1 MRRIGRLFLLVVLAS
16 GFVWEEVV
24 EIPDSN
30 LRIALERKALGRNA
44 GDAITKEDL
53 TGSETFQKINLATF
67 VKWHLVATI

>member
-1 MRRIGRLFLLVVLAS
+1 MKRIGRLFLLVVLAS

-30 LRIALERKALGRNA
+30 LRIALGRNA

-53 TGSETFQKINLATF
+53 TGLETFQK
-67 VKWHLVATI
+67 